1 MIQFIK
7 FKKFDLDKKIRE
19 GGIRTHGS
27 FTSSDFK
34 SDAIDQLCHFS
45 IGKKGFEPLTPWFV
59 ATCSNPLSYKP
70 KFLNYLFSFY
80 FFQIK

>member
-34 SDAIDQLCHFS
+34 SDAIDQLYHLAKRLVL
-45 IGKKGFEPLTPWFV
+45 IL
-59 ATCSNPLSYKP
+59 
-70 KFLNYLFSFY
+70 
-80 FFQIK
+80 I